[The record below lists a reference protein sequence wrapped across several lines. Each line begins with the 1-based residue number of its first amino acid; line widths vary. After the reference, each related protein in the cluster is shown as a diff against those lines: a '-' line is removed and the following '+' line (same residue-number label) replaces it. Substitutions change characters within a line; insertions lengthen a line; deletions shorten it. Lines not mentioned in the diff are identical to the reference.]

1 MILRKLTLENFR
13 GFKEK
18 TVIPIEK
25 GVTAFLGK
33 NDVGKSTIM
42 DALNIFFNDGIDAGD
57 ASVGGNPNNV
67 RIACSFSD
75 FPEKIV
81 IDSTRETT
89 LYDEHLLD
97 RDGLL
102 TIERTFNC
110 SLGKPKQVSY
120 CAIANH
126 PSNDGCGDLLEL
138 KIAQLKT
145 RAKELGVDLTDVNSS
160 VSSELRNAIWR
171 STQLVFEERPVS
183 LEKEDGKKVSEIIND
198 YLPIYSLFKS
208 DRASTD
214 QDAEAQDPMKV
225 AIKQV
230 TDLMEARFSEI
241 KGVVE
246 EKLNEVAQ
254 NTVNAISELAPD
266 IAKQLVPRV
275 STKKLDSLFS
285 VSLTGENDVPVNKRG
300 SGVRR
305 LILLGFFKAQ
315 AEKKR
320 DEEEG
325 KRRSIIYAIEEP
337 ETSQHPNNQRLL
349 LDAFTALS
357 EDGLAQV
364 LLTTHTPVL
373 AERLDENALRYV
385 RRNDNGHS
393 VEVLKV
399 DNDLI
404 RKEIVESLGVL
415 PDNRIKLFIGV
426 EGKNDINFFKAVSK
440 NLFLLHP
447 NDYDDLAAEEAKGTV
462 VFIPMGGSN
471 LQLWVGRL
479 EGTGRRQLYF
489 MDRDNQPPVAA
500 KYQDQYDEFI
510 SSGYVAHMT
519 ERKELENYIP
529 LSLLRSNFSNY
540 MGGGLDFDDVPSLV
554 AQTVHANSNSP
565 RSWDELDD
573 DDKGRKESAAK
584 KKLNGQ
590 IAMLINT
597 DELFDECDPN
607 RELRGWLAEIH
618 QMLNNE

>member
-13 GFKEK
+13 GFKDR
-18 TVIPIEK
+18 TVIPIEE
-25 GVTAFLGK
+25 GITAFLGK

-42 DALNIFFNDGIDAGD
+42 DALNIFFNDGIEAGD
-57 ASVGGNPNNV
+57 ASVGGNQNNV

-89 LYDEHLLD
+89 LFDEYLLD

-110 SLGKPKQVSY
+110 SLGKPKQVAY

-126 PSNDGCGDLLEL
+126 PCNDGCGDLLEL

-171 STQLVFEERPVS
+171 SRQLVFEERPIS
-183 LEKEDGKKVSEIIND
+183 LEKEDGRRVSEIIND

-214 QDAEAQDPMKV
+214 QDTEAQDPMKI

-241 KGVVE
+241 KSVVE

-254 NTVNAISELAPD
+254 DTVSAISELAPD

-275 STKKLDSLFS
+275 TTKKLDSLFS
-285 VSLTGENDVPVNKRG
+285 VSLNGEDDVPVNKRG

-349 LDAFTALS
+349 LEAFNALS
-357 EDGLAQV
+357 EECLAQV

-385 RRNDNGHS
+385 RRIDNGHS

-415 PDNRIKLFIGV
+415 PDNKIKLFIGV
-426 EGKNDINFFKAVSK
+426 EGKNDISFFKAVSK

-447 NDYDDLAAEEAKGTV
+447 DDYDDLAAEEAKGTV

-489 MDRDNQPPVAA
+489 MDRDNQPPLAA
-500 KYQDQYDEFI
+500 KYQAQYDEFI
-510 SSGYVAHMT
+510 AAGYVAHMT
-519 ERKELENYIP
+519 TRKELENYIP
-529 LSLLRSNFSNY
+529 LSLLQSNFLHY
-540 MGGGLDFDDVPSLV
+540 MGGGLDFDDVPLLV

-565 RSWDELDD
+565 QSWDELDD
-573 DDKGRKESAAK
+573 DAKGRKEGAAK
-584 KKLNGQ
+584 KRLNGQ
-590 IAMLINT
+590 IATMINT

-607 RELRGWLAEIH
+607 RELRGWFAEIH